1 VRTVPNMDSPRTLRD
16 LHAAGFFVIPNAWD
30 VGSAV
35 RLEGLGFRAIATTS
49 GGLAWSLG
57 KQDQQV
63 TFDELCEHVAALV
76 HDVGVP
82 VSVDSERMYSDDL
95 DGVAANV
102 RTLAELGAGGLSIE
116 DYDPATKSIEPIDVA
131 TARVAAAAG
140 AASERGLVLTARAEN
155 LLYDLGDLDD
165 TIERLSAY
173 RAAGADVVYAPG
185 LKGADDISRVVRET
199 GAWVN
204 VLLRPGVPSPSELA
218 ELGVT
223 RASTGGRLA
232 YVAYKAM
239 EDAASALLA
248 T

>member
-1 VRTVPNMDSPRTLRD
+1 MDSPTTLRE

-35 RLEGLGFRAIATTS
+35 RLERLGFGAIATTS

-63 TFDELCEHVAALV
+63 TFDELCAHVAELV
-76 HDVGVP
+76 HNVGVP
-82 VSVDSERMYSDDL
+82 ISVDSERLYSADL

-102 RTLAELGAGGLSIE
+102 RTLADLGAGGLSIE
-116 DYDPATKSIEPIDVA
+116 DYDPATSSIDPIDAA
-131 TARVAAAAG
+131 TARVAAAAD
-140 AASERGLVLTARAEN
+140 AAGERGLVLTARAEN
-155 LLYDLGDLDD
+155 ALYKMGDLDD
-165 TIERLSAY
+165 TIERLRSY

-185 LKGADDISRVVRET
+185 LTSADDIARVVRET
-199 GAWVN
+199 DAWVN
-204 VLLRPGVPSPSELA
+204 VLLLPGAPSPAELA

-232 YVAYKAM
+232 FIAYKAM
-239 EDAASALLA
+239 EEHASALLGA
-248 T
+248 S